1 MNRKRDET
9 MNKMIFACFVAG
21 QKDIPKALIL
31 AESIRTFAGDFS
43 DAPIWLMVPQ
53 EFKQLSKKV
62 KAKIDVLDIKL
73 HSFDLEVQAAGFPFA
88 GKVVASA
95 AAESL
100 AFEQAAQ
107 LVWMDTIS
115 MAINSPDE
123 LLLNQGVVLGCRP
136 VDHILIGSPYEKPLD
151 PFWDLVYQSCGVRE
165 EDFFPTITSAD
176 QVRIRPYINA
186 GMLVVRPEHKL
197 LQLWRDTFLDIYQ
210 DSRFLDFYEENRL
223 YKIFVHQAV
232 LSAVVIASI
241 NQTEIKQL
249 HYSVNYPLHMHS
261 QYPADHRPKSIN
273 ELVSCRYEQFFSK
286 PNWRETIHVESPLK
300 DWLAER
306 ENILARR

>member
-1 MNRKRDET
+1 
-9 MNKMIFACFVAG
+9 MIFACFVAG

-43 DAPIWLMVPQ
+43 VAPIWLMVPRGS
-53 EFKQLSKKV
+53 KQLSKKV
-62 KAKIDVLDIKL
+62 RARIDALEIKL
-73 HSFDLEVQAAGFPFA
+73 HPFEIDAQAAGFPFA

-115 MAINSPDE
+115 MVINSPDE
-123 LLLNQGVVLGCRP
+123 LLLNQGALLGCRP

-151 PFWDLVYQSCGVRE
+151 PFWDSVYRSCGVT
-165 EDFFPTITSAD
+165 EDDIFPMITSAD

-210 DSRFLDFYEENRL
+210 DNRFVEFYEGKHL
-223 YKIFVHQAV
+223 FKIFIHQAV
-232 LSAVVIASI
+232 LSAIVVASI

-249 HYSVNYPLHMHS
+249 PYSVNYPLHMHS

-286 PNWRETIHVESPLK
+286 PNWRDIIRVEPPLK
-300 DWLAER
+300 NWLAER
-306 ENILARR
+306 EGILAHP

>member
-1 MNRKRDET
+1 MNHKHDET
-9 MNKMIFACFVAG
+9 MNQMIFACFVAG
-21 QKDIPKALIL
+21 HKDLPKALIL

-43 DAPIWLMVPQ
+43 IAPIWLMVPQ
-53 EFKQLSKKV
+53 GSKQLSKKV
-62 KAKIDVLDIKL
+62 RARIDALEIKL
-73 HSFDLEVQAAGFPFA
+73 HPFEIDAQAAGFPFA

-100 AFEQAAQ
+100 AFEQASQ
-107 LVWMDTIS
+107 LVWMDTLS
-115 MAINSPDE
+115 MVINSPDE
-123 LLLNQGVVLGCRP
+123 LLLNQGALLGCRP

-151 PFWDLVYQSCGVRE
+151 PFWDLIYLSCGVT
-165 EDFFPTITSAD
+165 DDDIFPMITSAD

-210 DSRFLDFYEENRL
+210 DSRFLDFYEENHL
-223 YKIFVHQAV
+223 FKIFIHQAV
-232 LSAVVIASI
+232 LSAIVIASI

-249 HYSVNYPLHMHS
+249 PYLVNYPLHLHT
-261 QYPADHRPKSIN
+261 QYPADRRPKSIN
-273 ELVSCRYEQFFSK
+273 ELISCRYERFFSK
-286 PNWRETIHVESPLK
+286 PNWRDMIPVEPPLK

-306 ENILARR
+306 EGILARR

>member
-1 MNRKRDET
+1 

-21 QKDIPKALIL
+21 QKDIQKALIL
-31 AESIRTFAGDFS
+31 AESIRSFAVDFS
-43 DAPIWLMVPQ
+43 AAPIWLMVPQ
-53 EFKQLSKKV
+53 GSKQLSKKV
-62 KAKIDVLDIKL
+62 RARIDALEIKL
-73 HSFDLEVQAAGFPFA
+73 HPFEIDPQAAGFPFA

-107 LVWMDTIS
+107 LVWMDALS
-115 MAINSPDE
+115 LVINSPDE
-123 LLLNQGVVLGCRP
+123 LLLNQAALLACRP
-136 VDHILIGSPYEKPLD
+136 VDHITIGSPYQKPLD
-151 PFWDLVYQSCGVRE
+151 PFWDSVYQSCGVT
-165 EDFFPTITSAD
+165 EDDIFPMITSAD

-197 LQLWRDTFLDIYQ
+197 LQLWRDTFLESYQ
-210 DSRFLDFYEENRL
+210 DNCFLDYYEENRL
-223 YKIFVHQAV
+223 YKIFIHQAV
-232 LSAVVIASI
+232 LSAIVIASI

-249 HYSVNYPLHMHS
+249 PYLVNYPLHMHT
-261 QYPADHRPKSIN
+261 QYPADRRPKSIN

-286 PNWRETIHVESPLK
+286 PNWRDMIPVEPPLK

-306 ENILARR
+306 EGILARR